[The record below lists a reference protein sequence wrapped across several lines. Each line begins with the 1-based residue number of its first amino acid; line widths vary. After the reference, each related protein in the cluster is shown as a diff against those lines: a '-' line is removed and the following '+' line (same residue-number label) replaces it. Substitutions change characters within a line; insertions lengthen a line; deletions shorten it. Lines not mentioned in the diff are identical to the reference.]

1 VKEGGWLMEIY
12 DVVLI
17 PLIIGMVELL
27 KMYGMKKRLLPPIAL
42 LFGIVG
48 GIFYVYP
55 EDIKAGILVGVMMG
69 LSASGLYSGGKA
81 VVEKS
86 EN

>member
-1 VKEGGWLMEIY
+1 MEVY

-27 KMYGMKKRLLPPIAL
+27 KMYGMKKRLLPPFAL
-42 LFGIVG
+42 VFGIVG

-86 EN
+86 GN